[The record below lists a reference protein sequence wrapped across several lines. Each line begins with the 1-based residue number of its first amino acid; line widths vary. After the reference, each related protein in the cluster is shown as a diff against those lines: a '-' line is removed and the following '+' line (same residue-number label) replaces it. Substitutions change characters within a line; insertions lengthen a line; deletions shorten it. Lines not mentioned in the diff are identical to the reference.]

1 MAKKCAEKTCKKFF
15 SFFRLLNVFSCMTD
29 IFFCTEGG
37 TQNTKKCPHP
47 SPKQK
52 QKERDR
58 PQKCTSDWLQSS
70 SNVQEDFE
78 KKEMFLNFFLM
89 ESNELLLYP
98 RKYRIKI
105 FNWYFHFFPYYG
117 SRLSDTV
124 GAPGTGSNIKT
135 ESESVSFKVPSPH
148 TCRFYIML
156 MSSHVHHIV
165 AVFSASNRIEHSF
178 KSDGSSE

>member
-1 MAKKCAEKTCKKFF
+1 MVRSFRGCGKKMCGKKPAK
-15 SFFRLLNVFSCMTD
+15 SFFFLSAVKCFSCMTD

-98 RKYRIKI
+98 RKYRFQI
-105 FNWYFHFFPYYG
+105 FNWYFHFFPYYL
-117 SRLSDTV
+117 LSAGWQWAERPV
-124 GAPGTGSNIKT
+124 GYCWCCWHGFEYQSWKWI
-135 ESESVSFKVPSPH
+135 SFV
-148 TCRFYIML
+148 
-156 MSSHVHHIV
+156 
-165 AVFSASNRIEHSF
+165 
-178 KSDGSSE
+178 